1 MVTGG
6 LRYLDTDIDTVHVS
20 KYLDS
25 TEIYDDN
32 DWKTVTGKLPSPMY
46 DLRATTLENR
56 VYIFGISVIDI
67 VDRYYNV
74 GCF

>member
-6 LRYLDTDIDTVHVS
+6 VLGAGVRTF
-20 KYLDS
+20 LDS

-32 DWKTVTGKLPSPMY
+32 VWKTVTGKLPSPMRFM
-46 DLRATTLENR
+46 RALTFENR

-67 VDRYYNV
+67 VDIIL
-74 GCF
+74 

>member
-6 LRYLDTDIDTVHVS
+6 LRYLDGVGVGAGVR

-46 DLRATTLENR
+46 HLRATTFENR

>member
-1 MVTGG
+1 MDP
-6 LRYLDTDIDTVHVS
+6 LLDS

-32 DWKTVTGKLPSPMY
+32 VWKTVTGKLPSPMY

-56 VYIFGISVIDI
+56 VYIFGISVIDR

>member
-6 LRYLDTDIDTVHVS
+6 IRVTDPLLGVS

-46 DLRATTLENR
+46 HLRATTFENR

-67 VDRYYNV
+67 VDTIL
-74 GCF
+74 

>member
-6 LRYLDTDIDTVHVS
+6 LRYLDGVGVGAGVR

-67 VDRYYNV
+67 VDR
-74 GCF
+74 